1 MSVHRRGNRYASR
14 ITIPA
19 DLRPLI
25 RRDEVLRSLLTDD
38 VREARLRAQQWEA
51 HVSTLFAQLRKNARH
66 MSAEQ
71 IDSIVARYLNTQ
83 LREIEERLAM
93 DEWKPNGPE
102 WRETAT
108 DVLAERAEVLEEA
121 LAANNLSS
129 TLDDARRMMP
139 EASETSLRVLARRL
153 LEAQLEVTMAE
164 LQALQGKPLRLTF
177 IAPAAA
183 SKATPKASTLLLSEA
198 IRKYIAS
205 QREVSAWAPKTDKSV
220 SGILAALLDM
230 MGDRPM
236 ESITKA
242 DMSELQSLLPRIPT
256 HAAKRYKGLTLR
268 QAADAAEAAG
278 NTERLSAKSMNI
290 YLTWARTLWKW
301 GVKFD
306 HVTDNPT
313 VVLAE
318 FKEEDDRDQR
328 DRLTD
333 EQITALLRQVESE
346 RPPRRSDTRV
356 SHAVAAPTSALGSIT
371 DISLGRIIDPTAL
384 RLVANPNNPPRP
396 ASSFA
401 AQRAATH
408 DCMPPSPCF

>member
-1 MSVHRRGNRYASR
+1 
-14 ITIPA
+14 
-19 DLRPLI
+19 
-25 RRDEVLRSLLTDD
+25 
-38 VREARLRAQQWEA
+38 
-51 HVSTLFAQLRKNARH
+51 